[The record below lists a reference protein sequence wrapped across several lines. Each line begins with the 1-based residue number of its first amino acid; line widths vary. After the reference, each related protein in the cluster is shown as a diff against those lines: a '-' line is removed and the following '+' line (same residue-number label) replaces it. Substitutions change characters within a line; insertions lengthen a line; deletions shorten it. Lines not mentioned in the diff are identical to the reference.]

1 MDSTIVICC
10 ILAIGAMCEAIRL
23 NQGYGHARPLFLHD
37 HPGARPININPD
49 LCTPE
54 VAPLG
59 CWRVPNEADTMN
71 IEIFKNQ
78 TSGTELT
85 LLWILDGIGYYRENI
100 LNAYHSQLRW
110 TLHDD
115 DSVTVGFKYR
125 EGKEPGAP
133 CRKVELEGNLTRGDH
148 AIIDLDLTFPEPLG
162 HMTPRYWLMSDHPDD
177 YVLLFSCINPA
188 QVQDRVCYGRW
199 YAEVFVT
206 SDPPDHPPMHLIVEE
221 LYRKLGLTL
230 DNPGFRFINTGHA
243 CPEE

>member
-23 NQGYGHARPLFLHD
+23 NQGYGHARPLFLI

-71 IEIFKNQ
+71 IENFKNR

-115 DSVTVGFKYR
+115 DSVTV
-125 EGKEPGAP
+125 
-133 CRKVELEGNLTRGDH
+133 
-148 AIIDLDLTFPEPLG
+148 DLTFPEPLG

-188 QVQDRVCYGRW
+188 QVQNGVCYGRW

>member
-125 EGKEPGAP
+125 
-133 CRKVELEGNLTRGDH
+133 
-148 AIIDLDLTFPEPLG
+148 LDVSRTIRP
-162 HMTPRYWLMSDHPDD
+162 HDTT
-177 YVLLFSCINPA
+177 LLA
-188 QVQDRVCYGRW
+188 HVQNRVCYGRW

>member
-1 MDSTIVICC
+1 MDSRIVICC
-10 ILAIGAMCEAIRL
+10 ILAIGAMCEAFRF

-37 HPGARPININPD
+37 HPGVGPICINPD

-54 VAPLG
+54 VAPWG

-71 IEIFKNQ
+71 TEIFKNR

-115 DSVTVGFKYR
+115 DSVTV
-125 EGKEPGAP
+125 
-133 CRKVELEGNLTRGDH
+133 
-148 AIIDLDLTFPEPLG
+148 DLTFAEPLG

-188 QVQDRVCYGRW
+188 QVQNGVCYGRW

-230 DNPGFRFINTGHA
+230 DNPGFRFINIGH
-243 CPEE
+243 